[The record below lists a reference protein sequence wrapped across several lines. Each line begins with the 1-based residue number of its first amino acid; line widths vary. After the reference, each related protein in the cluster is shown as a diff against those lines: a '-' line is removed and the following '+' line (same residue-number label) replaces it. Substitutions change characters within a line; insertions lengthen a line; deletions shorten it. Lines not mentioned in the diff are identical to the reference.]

1 MHTDPSG
8 TDPSTEM
15 IRMLFSMLAFY
26 ALASTAS
33 TPERPN
39 VLLITAKDFVL
50 AALGCYSLNMT
61 HLKCRKTLLI
71 KNACGVS

>member
-1 MHTDPSG
+1 MPLALMHTDPSG

-50 AALGCYSLNMT
+50 AALGCYSGKT
-61 HLKCRKTLLI
+61 GEELKAEGK
-71 KNACGVS
+71 

>member
-1 MHTDPSG
+1 MHTDLSG

-26 ALASTAS
+26 APGFNSQHS
-33 TPERPN
+33 ERPN

-50 AALGCYSLNMT
+50 AALGCYSGKT
-61 HLKCRKTLLI
+61 RKH
-71 KNACGVS
+71 ACG

>member
-1 MHTDPSG
+1 
-8 TDPSTEM
+8 
-15 IRMLFSMLAFY
+15 MLFSMLAFY

-50 AALGCYSLNMT
+50 AALGCYSVKT
-61 HLKCRKTLLI
+61 GEGLKAERK
-71 KNACGVS
+71 